1 MSLALALIVLFALT
15 VITIHTISYAVWNW
29 RNNNKSGALLVFL
42 ICLVTIALPTYVYF
56 FRT

>member
-29 RNNNKSGALLVFL
+29 RNNKSGALQVFL